1 MGRLTRDQAVARLLD
16 GIQADLQAC
25 AVIRDLLERQFQ
37 AALRHR
43 GAELGVLA
51 EELMPQL
58 DAMEQRRQQRVQLVR
73 ALHGAAAG
81 MDDLL
86 NALPAAQR
94 SRAASDWER
103 LEQLV
108 RDCKQATTRNGNLMA
123 DQYTVMQRVLHGE
136 DQLYAPR

>member
-16 GIQADLQAC
+16 GIQADLGAC
-25 AVIRDLLERQFQ
+25 ATIRELLERQFQ

-43 GAELGVLA
+43 AAELGELA
-51 EELMPQL
+51 EQLMPQL

-73 ALHGAAAG
+73 ALHGADAG
-81 MDDLL
+81 MDTLL
-86 NALPAAQR
+86 NGLPAAQR
-94 SRAASDWER
+94 SLASADWER

-108 RDCKQATTRNGNLMA
+108 RDCKQATARNGSLMA